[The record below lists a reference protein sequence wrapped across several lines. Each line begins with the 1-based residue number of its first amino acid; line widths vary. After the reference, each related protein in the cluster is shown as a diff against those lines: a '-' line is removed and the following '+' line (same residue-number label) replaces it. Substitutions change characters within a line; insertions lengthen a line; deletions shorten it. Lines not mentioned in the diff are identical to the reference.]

1 MAIVRV
7 LTGIVFVSVG
17 LFKVSSIE
25 FAKVI
30 FPDFLESGIRGG
42 SVAWLRPVLEWIMS
56 FGPGRVGI
64 TIGFVELFIGIGM
77 VLGLAVRPA
86 SLVGMLYSAGLFF
99 TTWNQAPT
107 TASML
112 QSAEHQFRNLFPFL
126 VFLLLGVGH
135 AGETWGV
142 GSLYHRHRARKWE
155 REAEAVPVQETSA
168 EAESKE
174 PGSFEEFVESE
185 ERAVGERETA
195 ERAVAE
201 REAEWSSAEPR
212 DTSKY

>member
-1 MAIVRV
+1 LAIVRV
-7 LTGIVFVSVG
+7 LTGIVFVSIG
-17 LFKVSSIE
+17 LFKVSSME

-64 TIGFVELFIGIGM
+64 TIGFVELFIGIAM
-77 VLGLAVRPA
+77 FLGLAVRPA

-99 TTWNQAPT
+99 ATWNQAPT
-107 TASML
+107 TPSML

-142 GSLYHRHRARKWE
+142 GSLYHHRRARAWE
-155 REAEAVPVQETSA
+155 REAKTGPVQEAPA
-168 EAESKE
+168 EAEPKE

-185 ERAVGERETA
+185 ARAVGERETA

-201 REAEWSSAEPR
+201 REAEWPPAEPR